1 MIDYSSYRKFYV
13 DANVFTLSGEPYTG
27 YVETVNGVPYVYNS
41 TSLSKCQTQVNI
53 QEFLTPLNN
62 YQSDLLTS
70 TFFFDR
76 LVNDQVSLPYSLN
89 DITIQ
94 ANDFLSEEVV
104 NKKISLLKD
113 NNTFCFS
120 RLFIPNND
128 IPYNVPTYASFNNL
142 SSSSFTVLSSISTD
156 VLFADSVKPD
166 LADIKGF
173 VCSNSNSDNSEFV
186 MFAYTDTSILTLT
199 GTNNSLDL
207 ISSSNLYQDNIEEN
221 TQAFSR
227 IGGMCI
233 EDTLLFVTDSDNNA
247 VLKYDISTYINKDTI
262 FTPSK
267 ILIEVIGAKGK
278 ISDSYKFNVPTFITS
293 SLSNIF
299 VFDSNNR
306 TIKVYDLNFNYV
318 TRINAINFKKEQLVA
333 LEYNKINNLLYALTQ
348 PVTENLKLYV
358 IANDF
363 TTTDTYTLTD
373 KLVSN
378 ETVKN
383 ITFSYNDSNIFYV
396 CTNFNVYKK
405 LINRPE
411 YNIGRFTAN
420 RTFRIVDVRESGV
433 SNLWNYVSIPFK
445 DCNFRWNLLSI
456 DGDSQS
462 TDRFSDSNRGIFI
475 TPQNDDSD
483 KFFIITGSKIFFFK
497 ETMSYKRVLKTENV
511 SNFGRANLN
520 LFGTE
525 YVQASTLNKELYKL
539 VTDIFL
545 LKNNIRGR
553 FYGKYD
559 SQGILVLDDY
569 NYNINYTDF
578 FDTITESFF
587 VHENE
592 KAITGVINRVLTQI
606 YDLQYKLIK
615 LTEVDKEGSYAP
627 VFNSGSLQP
636 SNVLIID

>member
-1 MIDYSSYRKFYV
+1 MIDYNTYRKFYV
-13 DANVFTLSGEPYTG
+13 DANVFTLSGESYTG
-27 YVETVNGVPYVYNS
+27 YVETINGIPYVYNPI
-41 TSLSKCQTQVNI
+41 LQVACQEQSSM

-76 LVNDQVSLPYSLN
+76 LVNDDVTLPHSLN
-89 DITIQ
+89 DVTIQ
-94 ANDFLSEEVV
+94 ANDFLSEEVI

-128 IPYNVPTYASFNNL
+128 IPYNTPVYASFNTL

-156 VLFADSVKPD
+156 VLFSDSVKPE

-173 VCSNSNSDNSEFV
+173 VCANSNSNDTEFV
-186 MFAYTDTSILTLT
+186 MFAYTDTSIITLT
-199 GTNNSLDL
+199 GADNSLDI

-227 IGGMCI
+227 IGGLCI
-233 EDTLLFVTDSDNNA
+233 ENTLLFVTDADNNA
-247 VLKYDISTYINKDTI
+247 VLKYDISTYLNKDTI
-262 FTPSK
+262 FIPSK
-267 ILIEVIGAKGK
+267 VLIEVIGAKGK
-278 ISDSYKFNVPTFITS
+278 ISDSYKFNIPTFITS
-293 SLSNIF
+293 SRSNIF
-299 VFDSNNR
+299 VFDSNNL
-306 TIKVYDLNFNYV
+306 TIKVYDLNFNFI
-318 TRINAINFKKEQLVA
+318 TRINAINFKSEQLVA

-348 PVTENLKLYV
+348 PSGSNLKLYV
-358 IANDF
+358 INNDF
-363 TTTDTYTLTD
+363 KTYEVYELTD
-373 KLVSN
+373 KLLTG

-383 ITFSYNDSNIFYV
+383 ITFSYNDSNIFYI

-420 RTFRIVDVRESGV
+420 RTFRIVDIRESGV
-433 SNLWNYVSIPFK
+433 SNLWNYVNIPYK
-445 DCNFRWNLLSI
+445 DCNFKWNLISTGGDELSA
-456 DGDSQS
+456 D
-462 TDRFSDSNRGIFI
+462 TFSDSNRGIFI
-475 TPQNDDSD
+475 TPQTDDSD

-511 SNFGRANLN
+511 SNFGRADLN

-525 YVQASTLNKELYKL
+525 YVQASTLNKEVYKL

-559 SQGILVLDDY
+559 NQGILVLDDY
-569 NYNINYTDF
+569 NYNIDYTDF

-587 VHENE
+587 IHENE